1 MTETLRRNMPFYLI
15 REDLIRD
22 EGWVPHVY
30 DDHLGFAT
38 LGFGF
43 LVDQRRGGG
52 IPRDVAEYWL
62 DKIIANNRAEL
73 TRDYPWFAASPE
85 PVRRAL
91 ENMRYQLGRSGL
103 ANFRRMLSALQAG
116 QYAEAARQAL
126 DSKWAAQTPARA
138 QRIAAL
144 IRSADVRNNA

>member
-1 MTETLRRNMPFYLI
+1 MI

-22 EGWVPHVY
+22 EGWVKHAY
-30 DDHLGFAT
+30 QDHLGFWT
-38 LGFGF
+38 IGLGF
-43 LVDQRRGGG
+43 LIDERRGGG

-62 DKIIANNRAEL
+62 DKIIENNRAEL

-91 ENMRYQLGRSGL
+91 ENMRYQLGRAGL
-103 ANFRRMLSALQAG
+103 ANFRRMLAALQAG
-116 QYAEAARQAL
+116 NYTEAARQAL
-126 DSKWAAQTPARA
+126 DSRWATQTPARA

-144 IRSADVRNNA
+144 IRSADGSRQDP